1 MKSKGTNRTLDS
13 CAEPQQ
19 CWRPIF
25 PLPETGR
32 QKAPCPPHGAFAFIG
47 GGSLYRPPDGSDLS
61 YVYHVDMPS
70 TLPRWSLRKLV
81 SAQWPI
87 RLKSKAFAI
96 LWVMCAHYDPQ
107 IDPAR
112 LYAHFGVNDP
122 PLNLKPS
129 LWPGYFGPFIRR
141 HDFSDVGDEAVPFR
155 ELMVGSFGLI
165 PNWSKDATI
174 ARRTYN
180 ARSETVHE
188 KPSYRD
194 AWRLARH
201 CIIPAE
207 AIYEPD
213 WRSGK
218 AIPTRIT
225 RADGEPLGIAGLW
238 AAWKGPTGE
247 ITHSF
252 TMLTINADSHPFMR
266 QFHKQDDEKRMVVIL
281 NKEDYDAWLQAPAG
295 ESQVFLRQF
304 PADNLRAEQPQRLL
318 L

>member
-1 MKSKGTNRTLDS
+1 MTYQ
-13 CAEPQQ
+13 PQN
-19 CWRPIF
+19 
-25 PLPETGR
+25 
-32 QKAPCPPHGAFAFIG
+32 
-47 GGSLYRPPDGSDLS
+47 
-61 YVYHVDMPS
+61 
-70 TLPRWSLRKLV
+70 PRR
-81 SAQWPI
+81 
-87 RLKSKAFAI
+87 FAI

-112 LYAHFGVNDP
+112 LHTHFGVNDP
-122 PLNLKPS
+122 PLGLKPS

-141 HDFSDVGDEAVPFR
+141 HEFSDVGDEAVPFR

-165 PNWSKDATI
+165 PHWSKDTTI

-238 AAWKGPTGE
+238 AAWKSPTGE
-247 ITHSF
+247 LKHSF
-252 TMLTINADSHPFMR
+252 TMLTINADSHHFMR
-266 QFHKQDDEKRMVVIL
+266 QFHKPEDEKRMVVIL
-281 NKEDYDAWLQAPAG
+281 NEENYDAWLRAPAA
-295 ESQVFLRQF
+295 ESRDFFRQF
-304 PADNLRAEQPQRLL
+304 SADNLRAEQPQSSLL
-318 L
+318 

>member
-1 MKSKGTNRTLDS
+1 MTT
-13 CAEPQQ
+13 
-19 CWRPIF
+19 WRP
-25 PLPETGR
+25 
-32 QKAPCPPHGAFAFIG
+32 
-47 GGSLYRPPDGSDLS
+47 S
-61 YVYHVDMPS
+61 PS
-70 TLPRWSLRKLV
+70 G
-81 SAQWPI
+81 
-87 RLKSKAFAI
+87 FAI

-107 IDPAR
+107 TDPAR
-112 LYAHFGVNDP
+112 LHSHFGVNDL
-122 PLNLKPS
+122 PLGLKPS
-129 LWPGYFGPFIRR
+129 LWPGYFGPFVRR
-141 HDFSDVGDEAVPFR
+141 HEFSNVGDDAVPFR

-165 PNWSKDATI
+165 PHWSKDATI

-238 AAWKGPTGE
+238 AAWKSPAGE
-247 ITHSF
+247 LTHSF
-252 TMLTINADSHPFMR
+252 TMLTINADSHPLMR
-266 QFHKQDDEKRMVVIL
+266 HFHKPDDEKRMVVIL
-281 NKEDYDAWLQAPAG
+281 NKDDYDAWLLAPAA
-295 ESQVFLRQF
+295 ESRDFLRQF
-304 PADNLRAEQPQRLL
+304 PADNLRAEQPQSSLL
-318 L
+318 